1 MALAVLLAL
10 VIASAVAYFFLL
22 RPKAMEVE
30 DIRSE
35 RDSLLKELA
44 DMTKETPYPLDAVRL
59 ETMAENAK
67 RKLDGVTQKNP
78 DGSEFNNGLI
88 TRSRQVLERATGMF
102 DERIKREYTDIATFM
117 NQVSRIVYRDELD
130 ELKRRLSAK
139 NIFLDEEVLGIGEDT
154 ADEETYLLMLKV
166 WTIDRLVN
174 VLVEKNGLAI
184 ESRRLA
190 PKAGAAIPRGPFG
203 LGGGGRNVSEI
214 TVLPTRFYILHKDDR
229 APYVMELPIRVR
241 LQGPLPTICNA
252 IRDMQ
257 SNGNFLT
264 VNRIVMETENPLL
277 LSERQPDSNGFL
289 RTRNVVVMLE
299 LSSYFRPSGHAPT
312 IRTSE
317 RKLLPAGA

>member
-10 VIASAVAYFFLL
+10 VVASAGVYFFLL
-22 RPKAMEVE
+22 RPKAVLVE

-35 RDSLLKELA
+35 RNSLLKELG

-59 ETMAENAK
+59 QTMAEGAK
-67 RKLDGVTQKNP
+67 RKLDGVTQKRP

-88 TRSRQVLERATGMF
+88 ARSQQVLERATGMF
-102 DERIKREYTDIATFM
+102 DERIKREYTDISTFM

-130 ELKRRLSAK
+130 ELKRRLAAK
-139 NIFLDEEVLGIGEDT
+139 QIVLDEEILGIGEDT

-190 PKAGAAIPRGPFG
+190 PKEGVAVPRGPFG
-203 LGGGGRNVSEI
+203 LGRGGRDASEV
-214 TVLPTRFYILHKDDR
+214 TVLPTRFYILHKDDA

-241 LQGPLPTICNA
+241 IQGPLSTICNA
-252 IRDMQ
+252 IRDLQ
-257 SNGNFLT
+257 SNGSFLT
-264 VNRIVMETENPLL
+264 VNHIVMETESPLL
-277 LSERQPDSNGFL
+277 LSERQPASDGSL

-299 LSSYFRPSGHAPT
+299 VSSYFRPSGHAPT

-317 RKLLPAGA
+317 RPFQPRGA